1 MNDPIVSRRS
11 LLKGGGAA
19 VAGWS
24 VLHVSGPVDALSGDG
39 VDVPWTDERSD
50 RSDHSNEC
58 ADLTD
63 GDVIA
68 WSDQPI
74 DVPPPAQGVVGN
86 LLKWESLS
94 TRLTPADNFFT
105 VKHYNEPT
113 LDPATWQLSVEGLV
127 GRPKTFSL
135 ADLMARPRRQLEFT
149 LECSGNTGLPFF
161 IGGIGNAI
169 WGGAQLAPVL
179 KSARPDDDATEVV
192 FWGADSGTVT
202 IRDDSGVTS
211 AGMTGV
217 GQPDAGGGIDLTI
230 TEHFARSMS
239 LQDALAPG
247 NLLTYE
253 MNGGPLP
260 NEHGAPVR
268 LIAPGWYGV
277 ANVKWLT
284 RIEVIDRRY
293 TGRFMA
299 RDYVT
304 FREQTNAAGETIWSF
319 TNVGR
324 ARLKSAPAKVTRVGD
339 QHSIVGVA
347 WGAPIARVE
356 VSIDGGPWARASRCA
371 QNGNGGQNGHGG
383 PTKGLVWQF
392 WSYDWGTPAPGTHT
406 VASRAIAVDGEV
418 QPAPDD
424 PFLASRRTYW
434 ENNGQITRTVMIT

>member
-1 MNDPIVSRRS
+1 MNVPGVSRRAV
-11 LLKGGGAA
+11 LKGGGAA
-19 VAGWS
+19 VASWS
-24 VLHVSGPVDALSGDG
+24 VLRVSGPADALSGEDEG
-39 VDVPWTDERSD
+39 RVDVPWSD
-50 RSDHSNEC
+50 DHSDHTNTC
-58 ADLTD
+58 PAVD
-63 GDVIA
+63 GDVID
-68 WSDQPI
+68 WSDQPA
-74 DVPPPAQGVVGN
+74 DVPPPAQSVVGN
-86 LLKWESLS
+86 LLRWESLN

-113 LDPATWQLSVEGLV
+113 LDQATWQLAIHGLV
-127 GRPKTFSL
+127 RHPMMLSL
-135 ADLMARPRRQLEFT
+135 ADLRSRARREVEFT

-161 IGGIGNAI
+161 IGGIGNAV
-169 WGGAQLAPVL
+169 WAGAQLAPLL
-179 KSARPDDDATEVV
+179 KNARPTDDASEVV

-202 IRDDSGVTS
+202 IRDDSGVTG
-211 AGMTGV
+211 AGITGI
-217 GQPDAGGGIDLTI
+217 GTPDAGGGLDLTI

-239 LQDALAPG
+239 VQDALAPG
-247 NLLTYE
+247 NLLCYD

-284 RIEVIDRRY
+284 RIEVIDRRF

-304 FREQTNAAGETIWSF
+304 FREQTNVGGETVWTF
-319 TNVGR
+319 TNVGQ
-324 ARLKSAPAKVTRVGD
+324 ARLKSAPAKVTRSGN

-356 VSIDGGPWARASRCA
+356 VSIDAGPWQAAALCGRSGHDNSSR
-371 QNGNGGQNGHGG
+371 
-383 PTKGLVWQF
+383 GLAWQF
-392 WSYDWGTPAPGTHT
+392 WSFDWGTPSAGSHT
-406 VASRAIAVDGEV
+406 VASRAIDVDGNI

-434 ENNGQITRTVMIT
+434 ENNGQITRTVLIG

>member
-1 MNDPIVSRRS
+1 

-24 VLHVSGPVDALSGDG
+24 VLHVSGNVDALSGESDDRF
-39 VDVPWTDERSD
+39 DVPWTDGQTGRSD
-50 RSDHSNEC
+50 RSNQC
-58 ADLTD
+58 PDLTD
-63 GDVIA
+63 GDVID

-105 VKHYNEPT
+105 VKHYNEPS
-113 LDPATWQLSVEGLV
+113 LDPATWTLSIEGLV
-127 GRPKTFSL
+127 GRPKTLSL
-135 ADLMARPRRQLEFT
+135 ADLMARQRREVEFT

-161 IGGIGNAI
+161 IGGIGNAV
-169 WGGAQLAPVL
+169 WGGAQLAPLL
-179 KSARPDDDATEVV
+179 KSARPHDDATEVV

-202 IRDDSGVTS
+202 IRDDSGVTG
-211 AGMTGV
+211 AGLTGV
-217 GQPDAGGGIDLTI
+217 GEPDAGGGLDLTI

-253 MNGGPLP
+253 MNGEPLP

-284 RIEVIDRRY
+284 RIELIDRRY

-319 TNVGR
+319 TNVGQ
-324 ARLKSAPAKVTRVGD
+324 ARLKSAPAKVTRLDGRY
-339 QHSIVGVA
+339 SIVGVA
-347 WGAPIARVE
+347 WGAPVARVE
-356 VSIDGGPWARASRCA
+356 VSIDGGPWTRAAMCA
-371 QNGNGGQNGHGG
+371 QNGHGSS
-383 PTKGLVWQF
+383 TKGLVWQF
-392 WSYDWGTPAPGTHT
+392 WTYDWGTPAPGTHT
-406 VASRAIAVDGEV
+406 VASRAIDTDGDV
-418 QPAPDD
+418 QPPPDD